1 MKQEK
6 LCKLNKTE
14 YKPHKLYRQ
23 CNISSYYKRRR
34 HHFRRVMALLL
45 CVVMMMSLLSGCA
58 IKKDQSKSWVE
69 PLDTLTNLTIYATE
83 DEGTQLI
90 SDIDAALTRYDQLFD
105 IYNEYDCLNN
115 LKTVNDQAGIAP
127 VKVDAEL
134 IELLQFSKEMYT
146 LTDGAMNIA
155 MGSVLSI
162 WHDYRTWG
170 MDNPEEATLPPM
182 EALEAAAKHT
192 NIEDIV
198 IDESA
203 QTVYLA
209 DMDMSLDVGA
219 VAKGF
224 VADKIEAMIKA
235 ANVEHALLDMSSAII
250 ATGSKS
256 NGQAWRLALQNPD
269 TDSEDSV
276 LHVIDLKDN
285 VLVTSGDYQR
295 YYEVDG
301 KRYHHIIDQ
310 NTLMPADTFSS
321 VSVIGEEAALAD
333 ALSTALF
340 CMSLEDG
347 MSLVE
352 SLENVEALW
361 ITTDGT
367 ETMTDG
373 FAAYMER

>member
-6 LCKLNKTE
+6 LCKLKETQYE
-14 YKPHKLYRQ
+14 LKETQYKQYNMPNHKGRTHHYRR
-23 CNISSYYKRRR
+23 ILS
-34 HHFRRVMALLL
+34 LLL
-45 CVVMMMSLLSGCA
+45 CAGMMMGLLSGCGV
-58 IKKDQSKSWVE
+58 KKNQSKSWVE
-69 PLDTLTNLTIYATE
+69 PLDTLTNLTVYATE
-83 DEGTQLI
+83 DDGAQLI
-90 SDIDAALTRYDQLFD
+90 SDIDAALTRYDRLFD
-105 IYNEYDCLNN
+105 IYNEYEGLNN
-115 LKTVNDQAGIAP
+115 LKTVNEQAGIAP
-127 VKVDAEL
+127 VQVDSEL

-170 MDNPEEATLPPM
+170 MENPEEAALPPM

-192 NIEDIV
+192 NIDDIV
-198 IDESA
+198 IDEAA

-209 DMDMSLDVGA
+209 DADMSLDVGA

-276 LHVIDLKDN
+276 LHVIDLKNN

-301 KRYHHIIDQ
+301 KRYHHIIDR

-321 VSVIGEEAALAD
+321 VSVIGNEAALAD

-340 CMSLEDG
+340 CMSLDEG
-347 MSLVE
+347 MALVE

-361 ITTDGT
+361 ITTDGE

>member
-1 MKQEK
+1 MKR
-6 LCKLNKTE
+6 T
-14 YKPHKLYRQ
+14 
-23 CNISSYYKRRR
+23 
-34 HHFRRVMALLL
+34 HHFYCIIALLL
-45 CVVMMMSLLSGCA
+45 CTGMTMSLLTGCG
-58 IKKDQSKSWVE
+58 IKKEQNKSWVE

-83 DEGTQLI
+83 DDGEQLI
-90 SDIDAALTRYDQLFD
+90 SDIDAALMRYDRLFD
-105 IYNEYDCLNN
+105 IYNEYDGLNN
-115 LKTVNDQAGIAP
+115 LKTVNDQAGITP
-127 VKVDAEL
+127 VQVDPEL

-170 MDNPEEATLPPM
+170 TENPGEAALPPL
-182 EALEAAAKHT
+182 EALEAAAGHT
-192 NIEDIV
+192 DIDDIV
-198 IDESA
+198 IDEAA

-209 DMDMSLDVGA
+209 DADMSLDVGA

-224 VADKIEAMIKA
+224 VADKIESMIKA

-269 TDSEDSV
+269 MNSEDSV

-301 KRYHHIIDQ
+301 KRYHHIIDR

-321 VSVIGEEAALAD
+321 VSVIGNEAALAD

-340 CMSLEDG
+340 CMSIQDG
-347 MSLVE
+347 MALVE

-361 ITTDGT
+361 ITTDG
-367 ETMTDG
+367 EEIMTDG
-373 FAAYMER
+373 FAAFMER

>member
-1 MKQEK
+1 MKR
-6 LCKLNKTE
+6 T
-14 YKPHKLYRQ
+14 
-23 CNISSYYKRRR
+23 
-34 HHFRRVMALLL
+34 HHFYCILALLL
-45 CVVMMMSLLSGCA
+45 CTGMTMSLLTGCG
-58 IKKDQSKSWVE
+58 IKKEQNKSWVE

-83 DEGTQLI
+83 DDGEQLI
-90 SDIDAALTRYDQLFD
+90 SDIDAALMRYDRLFD
-105 IYNEYDCLNN
+105 IYNEYDGLNN
-115 LKTVNDQAGIAP
+115 LKTVNDQAGITP
-127 VKVDAEL
+127 VQVDPEL

-170 MDNPEEATLPPM
+170 TENPEEAALPPL
-182 EALEAAAKHT
+182 EALEAAAGHT
-192 NIEDIV
+192 GIDDIV
-198 IDESA
+198 IDEAA

-209 DMDMSLDVGA
+209 DADMSLDVGA

-224 VADKIEAMIKA
+224 VADKIESMIKA

-301 KRYHHIIDQ
+301 KRYHHIIDR

-321 VSVIGEEAALAD
+321 VSVIGNEAALAD

-340 CMSLEDG
+340 CMSLQDG
-347 MSLVE
+347 MALVE

-361 ITTDGT
+361 ITTDG
-367 ETMTDG
+367 EEIMTDG
-373 FAAYMER
+373 FAAFMER